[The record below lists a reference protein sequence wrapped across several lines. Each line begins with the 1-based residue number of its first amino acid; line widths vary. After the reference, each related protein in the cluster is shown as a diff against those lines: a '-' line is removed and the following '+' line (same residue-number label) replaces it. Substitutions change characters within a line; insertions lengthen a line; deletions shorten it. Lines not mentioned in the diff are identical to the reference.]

1 MTREQEEKII
11 RQAQDILERRM
22 AVEKDIKI
30 NLQNLLQYSSY
41 YQGAIV
47 VADRLAPYV
56 MKNYRNEDKIYI
68 KAELDLMLSSKRNM
82 QLWLEGERVGYIN
95 HERDKKGKLIK
106 VDAYFFENEKF
117 VMKKNSANKIKAFL
131 SLKKSF
137 YRKIW
142 QQNGYYPIEKFVWN
156 EEEKAWERFVQ
167 KTSGWHSRGI
177 SFKDPFTC
185 PDGEII
191 TNNSWWFS
199 VFLNNPCILSYREM
213 NDNHNFDK
221 N

>member
-1 MTREQEEKII
+1 MTKEQEERII

-68 KAELDLMLSSKRNM
+68 KAELDLMLSSKRNI
-82 QLWLEGERVGYIN
+82 QLWLEGEQILYRN
-95 HERDKKGKLIK
+95 HKRDKNGKLIK
-106 VDAYFFENEKF
+106 VDAYFFENKKF
-117 VMKKNSANKIKAFL
+117 HMENSANKIKTFL
-131 SLKKSF
+131 SLKKTF
-137 YRKIW
+137 YRKVW
-142 QQNGYYPIEKFVWN
+142 QQNGYYPIERFVWN
-156 EEEKAWERFVQ
+156 EEEKAWEQFIQ
-167 KTSGWHSRGI
+167 KTSRWKSRGCYNTDTV
-177 SFKDPFTC
+177 SNYD
-185 PDGEII
+185 
-191 TNNSWWFS
+191 WWFYI
-199 VFLNNPCILSYREM
+199 FQHNLCILSYREM
-213 NDNHNFDK
+213 KDNYHFNK

>member
-30 NLQNLLQYSSY
+30 NLHNLLYYASY

-47 VADRLAPYV
+47 VADRLVPYV

-68 KAELDLMLSSKRNM
+68 KAELDLILSSKRNM
-82 QLWLEGERVGYIN
+82 QLWLEGEKIGYIN
-95 HERDKKGKLIK
+95 NMRDKMGKLIK

-117 VMKKNSANKIKAFL
+117 VMKNSANKIKAFL
-131 SLKKSF
+131 SLKKVF
-137 YRKIW
+137 YRKVW

-156 EEEKAWERFVQ
+156 EEEKAWEKFIQ
-167 KTSGWHSRGI
+167 KTSGWKSMGCYDTDTV
-177 SFKDPFTC
+177 SNYD
-185 PDGEII
+185 
-191 TNNSWWFS
+191 WWFYI
-199 VFLNNPCILSYREM
+199 FQHNPCILSYRKM
-213 NDNHNFDK
+213 NDNYHFNK

>member
-1 MTREQEEKII
+1 
-11 RQAQDILERRM
+11 
-22 AVEKDIKI
+22 
-30 NLQNLLQYSSY
+30 
-41 YQGAIV
+41 
-47 VADRLAPYV
+47 
-56 MKNYRNEDKIYI
+56 MKNSE
-68 KAELDLMLSSKRNM
+68 
-82 QLWLEGERVGYIN
+82 
-95 HERDKKGKLIK
+95 
-106 VDAYFFENEKF
+106 
-117 VMKKNSANKIKAFL
+117 NKIKLFL

-167 KTSGWHSRGI
+167 KTSGWHSRGMA
-177 SFKDPFTC
+177 FKDPFTC

-199 VFLNNPCILSYREM
+199 IFLKNLCILSYREM
-213 NDNHNFDK
+213 NDNHHFNK